1 MAFEL
6 HHTPFPGIAG
16 SNISPS
22 AIGVPVKL
30 GTTTER
36 EVAPVGSFN
45 EAVFGVTHA
54 GATRGDGVAVHVTGE
69 VVKARAAATVLGGA
83 TVAYSVASAGYLPGV
98 AGSAI
103 QAVGNNVSGAAAP
116 GETFSLYIRPGGIA

>member
-16 SNISPS
+16 STIP
-22 AIGVPVKL
+22 ATAVGAPVKL
-30 GTTTER
+30 GAGER
-36 EVAPVGSFN
+36 EVAPVGSSN
-45 EAVFGVTHA
+45 ESVFGVTHA
-54 GATRGDGVAVHVTGE
+54 GATRGDAVAVHLPGE
-69 VVKARAAATVLGGA
+69 TVKARAAATILGGA
-83 TVAYSVASAGYLPGV
+83 TAIYSVASAGYLTGT
-98 AGSAI
+98 AGSGL